1 MNERI
6 QELIIEANNY
16 AIEKCPIPD
25 DADSMTKE
33 LIVGNRLGESQRKLA
48 ELLVKECAM
57 IVEGFT
63 FEWEVADDQYQ
74 DYEAS
79 DVLKKHF
86 GVE

>member
-6 QELIIEANNY
+6 KELLDQSGIKVKSDLSGFSLPEDINLYHAQGFDL
-16 AIEKCPIPD
+16 EKF
-25 DADSMTKE
+25 AE
-33 LIVGNRLGESQRKLA
+33 LIVQ
-48 ELLVKECAM
+48 ECAM

-86 GVE
+86 GVER

>member
-6 QELIIEANNY
+6 LELLDEACEYAHSKHFAHVKKFKYVTPERHANAQDTMQEKFAELI
-16 AIEKCPIPD
+16 
-25 DADSMTKE
+25 
-33 LIVGNRLGESQRKLA
+33 
-48 ELLVKECAM
+48 VKECAM

-63 FEWEVADDQYQ
+63 FEWEVAEDQYQ
-74 DYEAS
+74 EYEAS